1 MGGCAQAGLRQ
12 VNIERRGQELEQ
24 YYTRLFRRH
33 WLPPL
38 AGDPPPLSMST
49 DRIEAE
55 VARAAVVETLQL
67 QVRVCLLS
75 VLRRAKP
82 RVACCCQWLAA
93 VVASGESVVSIESKA
108 ATFFSQ
114 IEAMQVAFERSGPN
128 HHTRATT
135 RTYAHTRPSLAD

>member
-1 MGGCAQAGLRQ
+1 VSACASVWFRYWADQRRIILDMGGCAQAGLRQ

-33 WLPPL
+33 W
-38 AGDPPPLSMST
+38 
-49 DRIEAE
+49 
-55 VARAAVVETLQL
+55 QL